1 MFHGGHFGGHGFGG
15 RGFGFGGGFGGGG
28 FGGPGFGGPGFGGGF
43 GGPGFGGG
51 LRHKRAAVATAAML
65 LEGPADAA
73 QIVQLVTEAS
83 DGAFTPPAEAV
94 ETAIGLLAER
104 GVVTV
109 DEGGVAT
116 LTEFGEGLLQWRGI
130 NTETAGAFLSW
141 AGQFADVIKI
151 RKELFEVAGLART
164 IVGSGT
170 DEQKEKL
177 AEAKTKVLAALTDAK
192 KSLYGALATG

>member
-1 MFHGGHFGGHGFGG
+1 MFHGGPFGGHGFGG
-15 RGFGFGGGFGGGG
+15 PGFGGFGGFGAPGFGGGFGGGH
-28 FGGPGFGGPGFGGGF
+28 
-43 GGPGFGGG
+43 
-51 LRHKRAAVATAAML
+51 RHKRAAVAAAAML

-73 QIVQLVTEAS
+73 QIGQLVSQAS
-83 DGAFTPPAEAV
+83 GGAFTPPAETV
-94 ETAIGLLAER
+94 EAAIELLADR
-104 GVVTV
+104 GAVTV

-116 LTEFGEGLLQWRGI
+116 LTEFGEGLLAWRGI
-130 NTETAGAFLSW
+130 TTETAGAFLSW

-164 IVGSGT
+164 ITGSGT

-177 AEAKTKVLAALTDAK
+177 AEAKTKVLAALTEAK